1 MQLIVQLLACLW
13 RELEQESVKEYSM
26 NGGSSWQV
34 SYLLV
39 VRKQDPLY
47 FPLDGTWSENILVV
61 DGYGLCQ
68 FVWVFVTADWVMFL
82 ALEQMWQMYVAYV

>member
-1 MQLIVQLLACLW
+1 MEGAGTRISEGIQYEW
-13 RELEQESVKEYSM
+13 RELLAGFVL
-26 NGGSSWQV
+26 V
-34 SYLLV
+34 S